1 MYNPLLEKRLAYF
14 KHLKQQLE
22 ARETKISSINLRKQW
37 LQRQNANNYQQEYD
51 RIRNTMSHSVV
62 PNTTVDMMKQ
72 RMKRLEELGAQAV
85 DGIQ

>member
-1 MYNPLLEKRLAYF
+1 MYNPLLEKRLAYY

-22 ARETKISSINLRKQW
+22 ARETKLSSINIRNAW

-62 PNTTVDMMKQ
+62 PNTTVDMMRQ

>member
-1 MYNPLLEKRLAYF
+1 MYNPLLEKRLAYY

-62 PNTTVDMMKQ
+62 PNATVDMMRQ
-72 RMKRLEELGAQAV
+72 RMKRLEELGAQVV
-85 DGIQ
+85 DGIR

>member
-1 MYNPLLEKRLAYF
+1 MYNPLLEKRLAYY

>member
-14 KHLKQQLE
+14 KHMKDQLD
-22 ARETKISSINLRKQW
+22 ARDTKIRSINLRKEW
-37 LQRQNANNYQQEYD
+37 LQRQTANNYQLEYD

-72 RMKRLEELGAQAV
+72 SVKRLEDLGAQAV
-85 DGIQ
+85 DGTQ

>member
-1 MYNPLLEKRLAYF
+1 MYNPLLEKRLAYY

-22 ARETKISSINLRKQW
+22 ARETKISSINLRRQW
-37 LQRQNANNYQQEYD
+37 LQRQTANNYQQEYD
-51 RIRNTMSHSVV
+51 RIKNTMSHSVV
-62 PNTTVDMMKQ
+62 PNTTVDMMRQ

>member
-1 MYNPLLEKRLAYF
+1 MYNPLLEKRLAYY

-22 ARETKISSINLRKQW
+22 ARGTKISSINLRKQW
-37 LQRQNANNYQQEYD
+37 LQTQNANNYLQEYD

-62 PNTTVDMMKQ
+62 PNTTVDMMRQ
-72 RMKRLEELGAQAV
+72 RMKRLGELGAQAV

>member
-1 MYNPLLEKRLAYF
+1 MYNPLLEKRLAYY

-22 ARETKISSINLRKQW
+22 ARETKISSINLRKEW